1 MSSAKQKQMK
11 TRSQPEDTAT
21 PKRILVTG
29 ASGAVGYAA
38 CELLA
43 ARGHRIAGTMR
54 SRRGKNGDIS
64 KALEALGVAIVEMDV
79 TDDASVAAGVASTLE
94 ALGGLD
100 VVFNNA
106 GIGSY
111 GIQELFS
118 ADEMHRVFDVNV
130 YGVQRVM
137 QAVLPHLRR
146 QGSGTIVYTSS
157 LIGRVAI
164 PFYATYCASKS
175 SLEAIAQSY
184 RAELARFGIDSF
196 IVEPGA
202 LPTAFLEGML
212 TPSAQSDDYAPETA
226 ALEPALNGMIE
237 WLRTNPEQ
245 SPQMVA
251 GVVANLIDA
260 PPGKRPFRVVADRS
274 GLGDGIVTYN
284 ELLGQVTRGIY
295 AANGMEEM
303 LNSNAGPT

>member
-1 MSSAKQKQMK
+1 METQATESS
-11 TRSQPEDTAT
+11 

-29 ASGAVGYAA
+29 ASGAVGYAT
-38 CELLA
+38 CEILA
-43 ARGHRIAGTMR
+43 ARGHRVAGTMR
-54 SRRGKNGDIS
+54 SRRGKNTQLAD
-64 KALEALGVAIVEMDV
+64 ALEALGVAVVEMDV
-79 TDDASVAAGVASTLE
+79 TDAASVDACVAVTLE

-111 GIQELFS
+111 GIQELFT

-137 QAVLPHLRR
+137 RAVLPHLRG

-157 LIGRVAI
+157 LIGRVSI
-164 PFYATYCASKS
+164 PFYATYCASKWA
-175 SLEAIAQSY
+175 LEAVAQSY

-202 LPTAFLEGML
+202 LPTAFLDGML
-212 TPSAQSDDYAPETA
+212 VPSDQSDDYAPETA
-226 ALEPALNGMIE
+226 ALEPSLRGLIE
-237 WLRTNPEQ
+237 WLKTHPEQ
-245 SPQMVA
+245 SPEMVA
-251 GVVANLIDA
+251 GIVAEVIDA
-260 PPGKRPFRVVADRS
+260 PPGKKPFRVVADRS
-274 GLGDGIVTYN
+274 GMGEGIVGYN
-284 ELLGQVTRGIY
+284 VALGQVTRGVY

-303 LNSNAGPT
+303 LHSNAGPT

>member
-1 MSSAKQKQMK
+1 MAAETTES
-11 TRSQPEDTAT
+11 

-38 CELLA
+38 CALLA
-43 ARGHRIAGTMR
+43 ARGHRVAGTMR
-54 SRRGKNGDIS
+54 SRSTKNAETAG
-64 KALEALGVAIVEMDV
+64 ALEALGVAVVEMDV
-79 TDDASVAAGVASTLE
+79 TDDDSVDSGVAATLE

-118 ADEMHRVFDVNV
+118 AEEMHRVFDVNV

-137 QAVLPHLRR
+137 RAVLPHLRE
-146 QGSGTIVYTSS
+146 QGAGTIVYTSS
-157 LIGRVAI
+157 LIGRVSI
-164 PFYATYCASKS
+164 PFYATYCASKWA
-175 SLEAIAQSY
+175 LEAIAQSY

-202 LPTAFLEGML
+202 LPTAFLDGML
-212 TPSAQSDDYAPETA
+212 QPGDQSDDYAPEMA
-226 ALEPALNGMIE
+226 ALRPALMGMIDM
-237 WLRTNPEQ
+237 LKDNPDQ

-251 GVVANLIDA
+251 GIVAEVIDT
-260 PPGKRPFRVVADRS
+260 PPGNKPFRVVADRT
-274 GLGDGIVTYN
+274 GMGEPIIGYN
-284 ELLGQVTRGIY
+284 ELLGQVTQKIY
-295 AANGMEEM
+295 EANGMDEM
-303 LNSNAGPT
+303 LNLNAGPT

>member
-1 MSSAKQKQMK
+1 MASETTES
-11 TRSQPEDTAT
+11 

-29 ASGAVGYAA
+29 ASGAVGYAV

-43 ARGHRIAGTMR
+43 ARGHRVTGTMR
-54 SRRGKNGDIS
+54 SRGTKNSESAG
-64 KALEALGVAIVEMDV
+64 ALEALGVAVVEMDV
-79 TDDASVAAGVASTLE
+79 TDDDSVDSGVAATLE

-137 QAVLPHLRR
+137 RAVLPHLRE

-157 LIGRVAI
+157 LIGRVSI
-164 PFYATYCASKS
+164 PFYATYCASKWA
-175 SLEAIAQSY
+175 LEAIAQSY

-202 LPTAFLEGML
+202 LPTAFLDGML
-212 TPSAQSDDYAPETA
+212 KPGDESDDYAPEMA
-226 ALEPALNGMIE
+226 ALEPSLKGMIE
-237 WLRTNPEQ
+237 MLRDNPDQ

-251 GVVANLIDA
+251 GIVAEVIDT
-260 PPGKRPFRVVADRS
+260 PPGNKPFRVVADLT
-274 GLGDGIVTYN
+274 GMGEPIVAYN
-284 ELLGQVTRGIY
+284 ELLGQVTQRIY
-295 AANGMEEM
+295 AANGMDGM
-303 LNSNAGPT
+303 LNLNAGPT